1 MIGTLLR
8 IRYEIL
14 QELEEGPIFKALRVR
29 DRVGGRELKCRMIQ
43 PPFSGE
49 ASFLEALRN
58 VISDTRAYEHP
69 GLEKLLELDEHEGTP
84 FLVSELSTGAQLQ
97 DKIRKLAPFSSHVS
111 ITTAIGVLEAL
122 TAMHDLDQAH
132 GDIESSNVFV
142 TQDGKVKLALPGVW
156 KAYGA
161 SNTAGGV
168 VLPGMAS
175 YLAPEITQ
183 GEMPSPRSD
192 IYAVGSLLFELLT
205 GRYPFSADTPIAM
218 AMKHATN
225 PVPSAKAQNP
235 GVHIILEEI
244 IKKMMAKLPADRY
257 ANAREAL
264 HDLRILQDALR
275 FGKPISWPIKLRGPI
290 PEPTPVDQPVLV
302 APKMSAIRKE
312 PATPKQPTPAN
323 EPEPAEP
330 YDGLPKFILAGAYI
344 MVLGLIALVA
354 MILYQNLT
362 APTKVRVPNL
372 VNRNAMQA
380 EQDLKKLGLVF
391 RTESVVSDKP
401 EGTILLIEPPADTK
415 ISVGESVKAKVS
427 IGRKFVEVPDVL
439 GLSVREA
446 RDLITKAN
454 LKVVEKAKA
463 SRNFEKG
470 QVIEQNPPAR
480 QQLER
485 ESTVTL
491 YVSNGKRTGGGEERG
506 PRMSYKIEFELDAD
520 EALRVR
526 VDLID
531 STGTAQVY
539 EQDHAPGDLVTFEA
553 TGYGE
558 SVIFKIFYDGEFVY
572 QKTARAEVTEEETTE
587 GGNP

>member
-156 KAYGA
+156 KAYGG

-290 PEPTPVDQPVLV
+290 PEPTPVEQPVLV

-372 VNRNAMQA
+372 VNRNAIQA

-539 EQDHAPGDLVTFEA
+539 EQDHAPGDLVSFEA

>member
-1 MIGTLLR
+1 
-8 IRYEIL
+8 
-14 QELEEGPIFKALRVR
+14 
-29 DRVGGRELKCRMIQ
+29 MIQ

>member
-8 IRYEIL
+8 IRYEVL
-14 QELEEGPIFKALRVR
+14 QELEEGPIFKAYRVR
-29 DRVGGRELKCRMIQ
+29 DRVGGRELKCRIIQ

-49 ASFLEALRN
+49 ASFLDAMRN
-58 VISDTRAYEHP
+58 VISETRAYEHP
-69 GLEKLLELDEHEGTP
+69 GLEKLLEIDEHEGAP
-84 FLVSELSTGAQLQ
+84 FLVSELSPGAQLQ

-111 ITTAIGVLEAL
+111 ITTVIGVLEAL

-132 GDIESSNVFV
+132 GDIESANVFV

-175 YLAPEITQ
+175 YLAPEITL

-205 GRYPFSADTPIAM
+205 GRYPFSADTPVAM
-218 AMKHATN
+218 AMKHSTN
-225 PVPSAKAQNP
+225 PVPSAKGQNP
-235 GVHIILEEI
+235 GVHAVLDEI
-244 IKKMMAKLPADRY
+244 IKKMMAKLPTDRY
-257 ANAREAL
+257 AHAREAL

-275 FGKPISWPIKLRGPI
+275 FGKPISWPIRVKGPI
-290 PEPTPVDQPVLV
+290 PEPTPVEQPVLV

-312 PATPKQPTPAN
+312 APVKQPTPAATA
-323 EPEPAEP
+323 PEAVEP
-330 YDGLPKFILAGAYI
+330 YDGVPKFILAGAYI

-372 VNRNAMQA
+372 VNRNAIQA

-415 ISVGESVKAKVS
+415 INVGEAVKAKVS
-427 IGRKFVEVPDVL
+427 MGRKFVEVPDVL
-439 GLSVREA
+439 GLSAREA
-446 RDLITKAN
+446 RDLMTKAN

-463 SRNFEKG
+463 SRNIEKG
-470 QVIEQNPPAR
+470 QVIDQNPQPR

-491 YVSNGKRTGGGEERG
+491 YVSNGKRTGGGEEKG
-506 PRMSYKIEFELDAD
+506 PRRNYKIEFELDTD
-520 EALRVR
+520 EPVRVR
-526 VDLID
+526 VDLLD

-539 EQDHAPGDLVTFEA
+539 EQDHSPGDLVSFDT

-572 QKTARAEVTEEETTE
+572 QKTARAEITEEDPAREET
-587 GGNP
+587 P

>member
-1 MIGTLLR
+1 
-8 IRYEIL
+8 
-14 QELEEGPIFKALRVR
+14 
-29 DRVGGRELKCRMIQ
+29 
-43 PPFSGE
+43 
-49 ASFLEALRN
+49 
-58 VISDTRAYEHP
+58 
-69 GLEKLLELDEHEGTP
+69 
-84 FLVSELSTGAQLQ
+84 
-97 DKIRKLAPFSSHVS
+97 
-111 ITTAIGVLEAL
+111 
-122 TAMHDLDQAH
+122 
-132 GDIESSNVFV
+132 
-142 TQDGKVKLALPGVW
+142 
-156 KAYGA
+156 
-161 SNTAGGV
+161 
-168 VLPGMAS
+168 
-175 YLAPEITQ
+175 
-183 GEMPSPRSD
+183 
-192 IYAVGSLLFELLT
+192 
-205 GRYPFSADTPIAM
+205 
-218 AMKHATN
+218 
-225 PVPSAKAQNP
+225 
-235 GVHIILEEI
+235 
-244 IKKMMAKLPADRY
+244 
-257 ANAREAL
+257 
-264 HDLRILQDALR
+264 
-275 FGKPISWPIKLRGPI
+275 
-290 PEPTPVDQPVLV
+290 
-302 APKMSAIRKE
+302 
-312 PATPKQPTPAN
+312 
-323 EPEPAEP
+323 
-330 YDGLPKFILAGAYI
+330 